1 MSLIRNSIYNLAGFA
16 IPTIVAIPALGLLA
30 RLLGPEAFGLFTLV
44 FALIGYA
51 SIFDAGISRAVIR
64 EISLYRED
72 KKEKYN
78 IISTASLVV
87 IILGLLALIIMAL
100 STPEIVQLLNVSP
113 GLREVTIKSF
123 LIVSFIIPLYLLNQV
138 WLGYLEGLEKFAN
151 INIQRVISSTCLALL
166 PALFCLIKPTLLYAA
181 YGLVVG
187 RIFSFLLTAMICKS
201 VIYSAKF
208 SFDINTLKRLISF
221 GGWITVSNIISPI
234 MAYFDRFIISHLM
247 GASKIAF
254 YTAPAEGV
262 SRLINIPYAL
272 ARALFPKLSY
282 CNDKKQRRT
291 LLLRSYIIIS
301 VICLPIVLIGGF
313 FASMIMGI
321 WMGAEYTNVAAKVL
335 QILLIG
341 FYFNALAQIPY
352 VSLQALGKAKTTA
365 VLHFIELLPYLA
377 LLFLLTTKFG
387 IIGTA
392 IAWTAR
398 TFCDLILLIILS
410 GRK

>member
-221 GGWITVSNIISPI
+221 GGWITVSNIIS
-234 MAYFDRFIISHLM
+234 
-247 GASKIAF
+247 
-254 YTAPAEGV
+254 
-262 SRLINIPYAL
+262 
-272 ARALFPKLSY
+272 
-282 CNDKKQRRT
+282 Q
-291 LLLRSYIIIS
+291 
-301 VICLPIVLIGGF
+301 
-313 FASMIMGI
+313 MI
-321 WMGAEYTNVAAKVL
+321 
-335 QILLIG
+335 
-341 FYFNALAQIPY
+341 
-352 VSLQALGKAKTTA
+352 
-365 VLHFIELLPYLA
+365 
-377 LLFLLTTKFG
+377 
-387 IIGTA
+387 
-392 IAWTAR
+392 
-398 TFCDLILLIILS
+398 
-410 GRK
+410 